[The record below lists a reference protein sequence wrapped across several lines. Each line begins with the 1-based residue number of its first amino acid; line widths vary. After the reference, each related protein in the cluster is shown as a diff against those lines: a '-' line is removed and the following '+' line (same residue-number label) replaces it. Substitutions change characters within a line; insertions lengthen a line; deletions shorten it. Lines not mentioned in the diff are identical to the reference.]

1 MSTSDLCNGIVRAAV
16 LLATVVCAGTTAR
29 WIQGRAATRRRADT
43 GNAYAHRLIPL
54 GVVPHLLFP
63 AAILAISAIPVFAFG
78 RWFGLIHLAYLAIA
92 GVPLGAALGLLI
104 ARFKCAATLSGRDWF
119 AVPFLCAPA
128 VVCSYASLVAPYQ
141 LRLETTTAH
150 VPGRLLPMKIAVL
163 ADIQTDRIGAHERRA
178 MDLAMTQQPDLIVL
192 PGDLLQCAGDRFAS
206 EMPKLQE
213 LLRTLRAPLG
223 VYAVLGDVDP
233 PLRTRAMLQDTP
245 VRLLQNVCVDLE
257 HRGRIV
263 VIGGVEPNYR
273 SAESRRTIRDLA
285 RTPADLR
292 ILLTHRPDAILET
305 SKVEG
310 IALVIAGHTHGGQVV
325 IPGWGPPITLSQ
337 LPREVAAG
345 GLHPWGRQVLYIS
358 RGIGFERSPAPPVR
372 LFCPPE
378 VSLLTVVGEAAAW

>member
-1 MSTSDLCNGIVRAAV
+1 MSTPDICNGVVRVAV
-16 LLATVVCAGTTAR
+16 LLATLVCVMTTVR
-29 WIQGRAATRRRADT
+29 WIRSRDASRRRAVT
-43 GNAYAHRLIPL
+43 GDASSHRLIPF
-54 GVVPHLLFP
+54 GVDPRLLLP
-63 AAILAISAIPVFAFG
+63 AAILAISALPVYACG
-78 RWFGLIHLAYLAIA
+78 GWFGLIHLAYLGIA
-92 GVPLGAALGLLI
+92 ALPLGVALGLLI
-104 ARFKCAATLSGRDWF
+104 ARIKCAAPLSGRHWL
-119 AVPFLCAPA
+119 AMPFLCMPA
-128 VVCSYASLVAPYQ
+128 VACSYASFVAPYR
-141 LRLETTTAH
+141 LRLETATAQ
-150 VPGRLLPMKIAVL
+150 VPGRLLPLKIAVL

-178 MDLAMTQQPDLIVL
+178 MDLAMSQKPDLILL
-192 PGDLLQCAGDRFAS
+192 PGDLLQCAGDHFAS
-206 EMPKLQE
+206 EMPRLQE

-233 PLRTRAMLQDTP
+233 PQRTRTMLQDTP
-245 VRLLQNVCVDLE
+245 VRLLQNERVSLE

-263 VIGGVEPNYR
+263 VIGGVELNYR
-273 SAESRRTIRDLA
+273 SAASRRTIRDLA

-305 SKVEG
+305 STVEG

-378 VSLLTVVGEAAAW
+378 VSLLTVVGKAAVW